1 MIKKQLN
8 ENQQCTKNSIKTALK
23 KQGIKNIEGGY
34 YKWLKKLVK
43 YEIITISI
51 IDNQLIELIK

>member
-23 KQGIKNIEGGY
+23 KQGIKNIEEVY
-34 YKWLKKLVK
+34 CKWLEKLVK
-43 YEIITISI
+43 NKIIIISI
-51 IDNQLIELIK
+51 IDNQSIELIK